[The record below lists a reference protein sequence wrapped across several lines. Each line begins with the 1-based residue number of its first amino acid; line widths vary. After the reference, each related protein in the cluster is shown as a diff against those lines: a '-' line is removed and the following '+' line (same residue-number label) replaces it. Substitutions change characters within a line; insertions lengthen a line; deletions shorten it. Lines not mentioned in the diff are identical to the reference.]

1 MTLFRS
7 LIPALLFAFLISC
20 GTTHPPAISEAE
32 QVYNPWNGAEIPSGY
47 NPADY
52 DTISIVTWNIEHFV
66 DDYDSPYI
74 DHPRENNPADNLPK
88 RRQLLADAIA
98 ELDADIV
105 VFQEVESASYIQA
118 WAEEHIEEMGYQL
131 FTGRE
136 SNDWY
141 MNVIIMSRLPLGML
155 YSYANISTP
164 ILGQTDDNG
173 NPSQQYFTNNRMVS
187 VDVLVNPEY
196 TFTLTGV
203 HLKAGR
209 GDRNEGWRKGQ
220 INLLRA
226 HYGRLLSET
235 PGAKILLTG
244 DLNTQPG
251 DPEYTRV
258 LGEDTDVV
266 FVDPMAGRE
275 TLTHPT
281 DRPTRQ
287 LDYII
292 PNIYMLES
300 KVPGSAVIPVPFD
313 EETMRLISDHRPVM
327 IRFVTTGEK

>member
-1 MTLFRS
+1 MAPIRS
-7 LIPALLFAFLISC
+7 LLPALLFIFLMSC
-20 GTTHPPAISEAE
+20 RTTQPPATSETDFS
-32 QVYNPWNGAEIPSGY
+32 YNPWDGAVIPSWY
-47 NPADY
+47 SPAGH
-52 DTISIVTWNIEHFV
+52 DTITVVAWNIEHFV
-66 DDYDSPYI
+66 DDFDSPYI
-74 DHPRENNPADNLPK
+74 DHPRENEPAENLPE
-88 RRQLLADAIA
+88 RRQLLADAIV
-98 ELDADIV
+98 ELDADVV
-105 VFQEVESASYIQA
+105 VFQEVESASFIEA
-118 WAEEHIEEMGYQL
+118 WAEEHIDQMGYQL

-136 SNDWY
+136 STDWY

-164 ILGQTDDNG
+164 MLGQTDDDG
-173 NPSQQYFTNNRMVS
+173 NPSQQHFTNNRMVS

-220 INLLRA
+220 IDLLRA
-226 HYGRLLSET
+226 HYSRLLAET
-235 PGAKILLTG
+235 PKAKILLTG

-251 DPEYTRV
+251 DPEYNRV

-275 TLTHPT
+275 TLTHPA

-287 LDYII
+287 LDYVL
-292 PNIYMLES
+292 PNSYMMES
-300 KVPGSAVIPVPFD
+300 KVPGSAVIPMPFD

-327 IRFVTTGEK
+327 IRFVTTGE

>member
-1 MTLFRS
+1 MISSRFLPLS
-7 LIPALLFAFLISC
+7 LLLVFLLSC
-20 GTTHPPAISEAE
+20 GTTQPPASSETD
-32 QVYNPWNGAEIPSGY
+32 YSYSPWDGAVIPSWY
-47 NPADY
+47 NPADH
-52 DTISIVTWNIEHFV
+52 DTITVVAWNIEHFV

-74 DHPRENNPADNLPK
+74 DHPRENEPAENLPE
-88 RRQLLADAIA
+88 RRQLLADAITK
-98 ELDADIV
+98 LDADIV

-118 WAEEHIEEMGYQL
+118 WAEEHIEDMGYQL

-136 SNDWY
+136 STDWY
-141 MNVIIMSRLPLGML
+141 MNVVIMSRLPLGML

-164 ILGQTDDNG
+164 MLGQTDSDG
-173 NPSQQYFTNNRMVS
+173 NPSQQHFTNNRMVS

-196 TFTLTGV
+196 TFNLTGV

-220 INLLRA
+220 IDLLRA
-226 HYGRLLSET
+226 HYSRLLAET

-251 DPEYTRV
+251 DPEYNRV

-266 FVDPMAGRE
+266 FVDPMSGRE

-287 LDYII
+287 LDYVM
-292 PNIYMLES
+292 PNTYMMQS
-300 KVPGSAVIPVPFD
+300 KVPGSAVIPMPFD

-327 IRFVTTGEK
+327 IRFVTTEE